1 MLCQLYMH
9 DSRGDG
15 WQGAE
20 WSGLGQDGLTLE
32 DGFEKTFTFVVPHL
46 PLQLTGPCSITDGG
60 SCATS
65 PNYPESYG
73 NSEECIITGV
83 PAVGLEVLAFDVE
96 GFSESDYL
104 TVRGKRYCGSRGPEG
119 VVVEDGV
126 IEWVSD
132 SGVVKSGW
140 KARLLSPPVC
150 LTSLLRPPP
159 LLLLDLLGGPAAF
172 AAFAA
177 FTAAFAASTAST
189 ALIAAFTA
197 LSAAS
202 TTAANTG
209 PVEGVGVGAKRVD
222 AIEEAAGSTTATPP
236 WRLHSHRPLLNHRR
250 RLVRHVAKLP
260 GELRREREVHHHWR
274 AAGRSGGGRI

>member
-1 MLCQLYMH
+1 MAEGGPNRRQSFSAVVSPGMLCQLYMH
-9 DSRGDG
+9 DSRGEG

-140 KARLLSPPVC
+140 KARLLSPPPVC

-159 LLLLDLLGGPAAF
+159 F
-172 AAFAA
+172 CC
-177 FTAAFAASTAST
+177 
-189 ALIAAFTA
+189 
-197 LSAAS
+197 
-202 TTAANTG
+202 
-209 PVEGVGVGAKRVD
+209 
-222 AIEEAAGSTTATPP
+222 
-236 WRLHSHRPLLNHRR
+236 
-250 RLVRHVAKLP
+250 
-260 GELRREREVHHHWR
+260 
-274 AAGRSGGGRI
+274 